1 MLGLGPIALGPIASN
16 TPVGSVTVTASFTLT
31 APAAQLSGSAFSTLF
46 ITTPRPP
53 VSLKQVARANTDQP
67 STGDWANI
75 LQVPDYIVPAIPGT
89 AQRIVPTAFV
99 VSRATAVALDG
110 QPAEIAMRIVD
121 LRGERVVTLLPD
133 LPVTNIGF
141 TDIPIEDG
149 ILGAQEI
156 LQVKSL
162 TGDEVHVTVSYV
174 NRTQEV
180 YDVVV

>member
-1 MLGLGPIALGPIASN
+1 MLGLGPIALNPIADN
-16 TPVGSVTVTASFTLT
+16 TPVGAVSVTASFTLT
-31 APAAQLSGSAFSTLF
+31 APAARLTGSAFSVLF

-53 VSLKQVARANTDQP
+53 VSLKEVARANTDQP
-67 STGDWANI
+67 STGEWANI
-75 LQVPDYIVPAIPGT
+75 LQVPEYIVPATPGT
-89 AQRIVPTAFV
+89 PQRVVPSAFI
-99 VSRATAVALDG
+99 VSRATAVAMDG

-121 LRGERVVTLLPD
+121 LRNSRVVTLLPEVA
-133 LPVTNIGF
+133 VTNIGF
-141 TDIPIEDG
+141 TDIPIDDG

-156 LQVKSL
+156 LQVRSL

>member
-1 MLGLGPIALGPIASN
+1 MLGLGPIAFSPIASN
-16 TPVGSVTVTASFTLT
+16 APVGAVTVTASFTLI
-31 APAAQLSGSAFSTLF
+31 APAAQLSGSDFSILF

-53 VSLKQVARANTDQP
+53 ISLKQVARANTDQP
-67 STGDWANI
+67 SIGEWANI
-75 LQVPDYIVPAIPGT
+75 LQVPDYIVSAIPGT
-89 AQRIVPTAFV
+89 AQRIVPTAFI

-110 QPAEIAMRIVD
+110 QPAAIALRIVD
-121 LRGERVVTLLPD
+121 LRGERVVDLLPS
-133 LPVTNIGF
+133 LTVTEIGF
-141 TDIPIEDG
+141 TDIPIDDG